1 MAKKPETVFRE
12 RIRPYLEKLPHTVVI
27 PIQQK
32 TIRGVPDFLLC
43 SRGYFIALE
52 LKKDAKSKPDKLQ
65 EWWLN
70 RIEDAGGVSIVVCPE
85 NWSQIYE
92 ALQIYATGQTKTLP
106 EPGAS
111 HH

>member
-1 MAKKPETVFRE
+1 MSRKPETVFRE
-12 RIRPYLEKLPHTVVI
+12 RIRPHLEKLPHTCII

-43 SRGYFIALE
+43 IGGLFVALE

-70 RIEDAGGVSIVVCPE
+70 RIEHAGGISLVANPE
-85 NWSQIYE
+85 NWDQIYE
-92 ALQIYATGQTKTLP
+92 ALQIYAGKQQTVAPP
-106 EPGAS
+106 EGTA